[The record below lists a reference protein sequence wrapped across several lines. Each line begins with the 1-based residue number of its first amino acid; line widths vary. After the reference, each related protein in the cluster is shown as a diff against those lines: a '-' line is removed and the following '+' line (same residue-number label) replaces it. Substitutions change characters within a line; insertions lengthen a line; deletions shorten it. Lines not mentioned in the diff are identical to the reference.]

1 MEKLIREVPVALMS
15 IIALVVMTS
24 TAAKEVRAQTE
35 KYTEEQAETESIKS
49 TLPVAGIAATIADL
63 YEESPKEPEKE
74 PETEPQEPEPERIK
88 PDRDNPDHYIL
99 AKLAMA
105 EAEGESTDGKA
116 LVITVV
122 YNRIKDP
129 NFPDTV
135 VEVVNQ
141 PGAFSC
147 ISGRRYDKVEPNE
160 DCWTALE
167 NVLNGWD
174 ESKGALF
181 FERSDAK
188 GTWQQRNRPYLFTE
202 GNHSFY
208 E

>member
-1 MEKLIREVPVALMS
+1 MEKTIREVPVLVFT
-15 IIALVVMTS
+15 IIAMIIMTAG
-24 TAAKEVRAQTE
+24 AAREVRAQTE
-35 KYTEEQAETESIKS
+35 RQIEETEQETEKEVIELD
-49 TLPVAGIAATIADL
+49 LPVAGITATLKEIG
-63 YEESPKEPEKE
+63 KQEPEKTAE
-74 PETEPQEPEPERIK
+74 PTEPVKERIK
-88 PDRDNPDHYIL
+88 PDRNNPEHYIL

-122 YNRIKDP
+122 NNRIKDP

-147 ISGRRYDKVEPNE
+147 ISGRRYDSVEPNE
-160 DCWTALE
+160 DCWIALE

-174 ESKGALF
+174 ESRGALF

>member
-1 MEKLIREVPVALMS
+1 MEKIIRDVPVLVFT
-15 IIALVVMTS
+15 IIAMIIMTAG
-24 TAAKEVRAQTE
+24 AAREVRAQAERQIEEAEQETE
-35 KYTEEQAETESIKS
+35 KEVIELD
-49 TLPVAGIAATIADL
+49 LPVAGITATLKEIG
-63 YEESPKEPEKE
+63 KQEPEKTAE
-74 PETEPQEPEPERIK
+74 PTKPVKERIK
-88 PDRDNPDHYIL
+88 PDRNNPEHYIL

-122 YNRIKDP
+122 NNRIKDP

-147 ISGRRYDKVEPNE
+147 ISGKRYDSVEPNE

-174 ESKGALF
+174 ESRGALF